1 MSSRSCCLWIVILGL
16 GVAEAHAQALSV
28 DVQWSPVPR
37 AIVSQIGSRRVATG
51 FLKPLFCV
59 SPPGDSARLFVVE
72 QGGLIRILKLADG
85 VQSTFLDISALLAT
99 NGEQGLL
106 GLAFHPQYATNRKFY
121 VNYTGSAA
129 GETRV
134 VEYQAMTTD
143 PDQADPA
150 TAKLILTFGQP
161 QSNHNGGWLGFD
173 IAGWLYIA
181 TGDGGGAN
189 DTGSGHTA
197 ATGNAQDITD
207 NLLGKL
213 LRIDPNADDFP
224 ADANRNY
231 KIPTGNP
238 FIGKTG
244 DDEIW
249 AYGLR
254 NPWRCSFDRQTGDL
268 YIGDV
273 GQGSR
278 EEIDFQPANAVGGRN
293 YGWRLREGKIA
304 TPGRGIGGRAPA
316 GAINPIYDYSHG
328 SGTFKGNSV
337 TGGYVYRGPI
347 TSIQGR
353 YFFAD
358 FANSKVWSFEING
371 STVKNLTDWT
381 AALTPDAGRID
392 SVSSF
397 GEDDAGNLYIVDYD
411 GELFRLVQQ
420 ATATSLDPIVPAFVR
435 GILSTRPAD

>member
-1 MSSRSCCLWIVILGL
+1 MSNRLCCLWILVLGL
-16 GVAEAHAQALSV
+16 SAVEARAQGVSV
-28 DVQWSPVPR
+28 DIKWSPSPR
-37 AIVSQIGSRRVATG
+37 AIVSQIGSKRVATG

-59 SPPGDSARLFVVE
+59 SPPGDTTRLFVVE

-85 VQSTFLDISALLAT
+85 TKSTFLDISALIAT
-99 NGEQGLL
+99 GGEQGLL

-121 VNYTGSAA
+121 VNYTGQAA

-134 VEYQAMTTD
+134 VEYQTMAAD
-143 PDQADPA
+143 PDLAD
-150 TAKLILTFGQP
+150 TSIAKPILSFSQP

-173 IAGWLYIA
+173 AAGLLYIA

-189 DTGSGHTA
+189 DNGSGHTA
-197 ATGNAQDITD
+197 KTGNAQDLTD

-213 LRIDPNADDFP
+213 LRIDPIGDDFL

-231 KIPTGNP
+231 KIPIGNP

-249 AYGLR
+249 SYGLR
-254 NPWRCSFDRQTGDL
+254 NPWRCSFDRQTKDL

-278 EEIDFQPANAVGGRN
+278 EEIDFQPANAAGGRN

-304 TPGRGIGGRAPA
+304 TPGRGIGGRAP

-328 SGTFKGNSV
+328 GGAFQGNSV

-347 TSIQGR
+347 TSIRGR

-358 FANSKVWSFEING
+358 FANSKVWSFEVNG
-371 STVKNLTDWT
+371 STIKDLTDWT

-411 GELFRLVQQ
+411 GELFRLEEQTTV
-420 ATATSLDPIVPAFVR
+420 TSLAPIVPAFVR